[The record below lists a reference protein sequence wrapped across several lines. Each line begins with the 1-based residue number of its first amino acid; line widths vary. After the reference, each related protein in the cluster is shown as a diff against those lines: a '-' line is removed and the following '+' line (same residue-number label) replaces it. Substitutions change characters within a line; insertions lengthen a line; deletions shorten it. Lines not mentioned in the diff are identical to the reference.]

1 MKGRGSEE
9 RRGARGEG
17 RVSVRGDAGEGRH
30 WGNGILVRQVCIPES
45 TMMLGGKVK
54 VNLPAGRG
62 GVVSVAGNSQ
72 PGDRRRMSKAGY
84 LQGDLDLEFIL
95 DEQEELTSEQIEV
108 LERLRD
114 VGL

>member
-1 MKGRGSEE
+1 
-9 RRGARGEG
+9 
-17 RVSVRGDAGEGRH
+17 
-30 WGNGILVRQVCIPES
+30 
-45 TMMLGGKVK
+45 
-54 VNLPAGRG
+54 
-62 GVVSVAGNSQ
+62 
-72 PGDRRRMSKAGY
+72 MSKAGY